1 MNSNFKVSVILS
13 VYNSENTIKKSIES
27 LVNQTYKD
35 IEILIIDDNST
46 DKTFELCKEYEKKH
60 NNISLFKN
68 NKNIGLT
75 KNLNYLIGKSTG
87 SYIARQDADD
97 ISELDRIEKQM
108 KFIDT
113 TSVDGCTT
121 RAFIMKENKITPNKS
136 IYFPKKIVMRFK
148 NPFIHGSLTIKRS
161 TIEKIGN
168 YNENFYYSQDYK
180 LMHDLIHNGY
190 KIKILKEPLYHLN
203 MEGNISVEKKD
214 QQKYYADCVR
224 KNLAPDYIK

>member
-1 MNSNFKVSVILS
+1 MNSNFTVSVILS

-97 ISELDRIEKQM
+97 ISELDRIEKQI
-108 KFIDT
+108 KYTQNELLKLFCFSI
-113 TSVDGCTT
+113 TT
-121 RAFIMKENKITPNKS
+121 RE
-136 IYFPKKIVMRFK
+136 
-148 NPFIHGSLTIKRS
+148 
-161 TIEKIGN
+161 
-168 YNENFYYSQDYK
+168 
-180 LMHDLIHNGY
+180 
-190 KIKILKEPLYHLN
+190 
-203 MEGNISVEKKD
+203 
-214 QQKYYADCVR
+214 
-224 KNLAPDYIK
+224 